1 VKIALDVR
9 RIRDFGVGTYIRN
22 LLQAIAAQMAT
33 QDSPHQFHLIC
44 STEDQSQ
51 IPALPPNFRIE
62 IYDRRDSSRADH
74 FALPELIR
82 KLRVDLTHIPFHRVP
97 LLIRRPYVVTIHD
110 LSSLFYDDAT
120 GILHAARVFRL
131 KRGLRRASRIIAVS
145 GATRRDVVNLVP
157 AAADRVRLI
166 YNAPDPQFLPQH
178 GRDFGPDLNSGSRD
192 PATAARERHRILER
206 YQIRYPFLLYA
217 GSIRPQKNIPRL
229 IEAFAVVR
237 QKLEDHGG
245 YKDLRLIIIGD
256 DISRYPKVRRAV
268 IQSRV
273 EHCVRFLGFIP
284 LETLRV
290 FHELATAFVF
300 PSLYEGFGLPPLEA
314 MASGTPVIASQ
325 VSSLP
330 EVVGGAA
337 MLVNPENVFDIARGI
352 TEVLLNAELRE
363 ELITKGRRQAAR
375 FSWARTASEVL
386 AVYDEAVSRREYAPD
401 IGHLQEPLPTDL
413 PGQPR
418 S

>member
-1 VKIALDVR
+1 MIIALDVR

-22 LLQAIAAQMAT
+22 LLQAMAAQN
-33 QDSPHQFHLIC
+33 SPHQFHLIG
-44 STEDQSQ
+44 SAEDLRQMPSLPANFQ
-51 IPALPPNFRIE
+51 IE
-62 IYDRRDSSRADH
+62 TYGRRDSARSDH
-74 FALPELIR
+74 FGLPQLLGN
-82 KLRVDLTHIPFHRVP
+82 LRVDLTHIPFHRVP
-97 LLIRRPYVVTIHD
+97 LMLRRPYVVTIHD
-110 LSSLFYDDAT
+110 LSSLFYDDAK
-120 GILHAARVFRL
+120 GMLHAARVFRL
-131 KRGLRRASRIIAVS
+131 KRGLARASRIIAVS

-157 AAADRVRLI
+157 QAVDRVRLI
-166 YNAPDPQFLPQH
+166 YNAPDPQFLERGQADSPA
-178 GRDFGPDLNSGSRD
+178 
-192 PATAARERHRILER
+192 ATAMERHRILER

-237 QKLEDHGG
+237 HKLEDHGG
-245 YKDLRLIIIGD
+245 YRDLRLIIIGD
-256 DISRYPKVRRAV
+256 DISRYPDVRRAV

-273 EHCVRFLGFIP
+273 EQSVRFLGFVP
-284 LETLRV
+284 LETLRI
-290 FHELATAFVF
+290 FHELAAAFVF

-352 TEVLLNAELRE
+352 TEVLLNPELRE

-375 FSWARTASEVL
+375 FSWARTAQEVL
-386 AVYDEAVSRREYAPD
+386 TLYDEAV
-401 IGHLQEPLPTDL
+401 
-413 PGQPR
+413 R

>member
-1 VKIALDVR
+1 MKIALDIR

-22 LLQAIAAQMAT
+22 LLQAMAAQN
-33 QDSPHQFHLIC
+33 SGHQFHLIC
-44 STEDQSQ
+44 AAEDQSQ
-51 IPALPPNFRIE
+51 IPALPGNFRTE
-62 IYDRRDSSRADH
+62 IYERRDSSRVDH
-74 FALPELIR
+74 IALPRLIR

-97 LLIRRPYVVTIHD
+97 LLMPRPYVVTIHD

-120 GILHAARVFRL
+120 GMLHAARVFRL
-131 KRGLRRASRIIAVS
+131 RHGLERAARIIAVS

-157 AAADRVRLI
+157 GAANRVRLI
-166 YNAPDPQFLPQH
+166 YNAPDPQFLTRE
-178 GRDFGPDLNSGSRD
+178 GGKAGSPGSD
-192 PATAARERHRILER
+192 PAAAARERHRILER

-256 DISRYPKVRRAV
+256 DISRYPNVRRAV

-273 EHCVRFLGFIP
+273 ENCVRFLGFIP
-284 LETLRV
+284 LETLRI

-300 PSLYEGFGLPPLEA
+300 PSLYEGFGMPPLEA

-386 AVYDEAVSRREYAPD
+386 AVYGEAVHRHEYAPGVGAVGGPVAAE
-401 IGHLQEPLPTDL
+401 IPEQ
-413 PGQPR
+413 PG

>member
-22 LLQAIAAQMAT
+22 LLLAIAAENP
-33 QDSPHQFHLIC
+33 PHEFHLIC
-44 STEDQSQ
+44 SDEDRQQ
-51 IPALPPNFRIE
+51 LPVLPANFHTE
-62 IYDRRDSSRADH
+62 IYNRRDSARADH
-74 FALPELIR
+74 YSLPHLVG
-82 KLRVDLTHIPFHRVP
+82 KLKVDLTHIPFHRVP
-97 LLIRRPYVVTIHD
+97 LLMAKPYVVTIHD

-120 GILHAARVFRL
+120 GALHAAHVFRL
-131 KRGLRRASRIIAVS
+131 KRGLRRADRVIAVS

-157 AAADRVRLI
+157 LAADRVRLI
-166 YNAPDPQFLPQH
+166 YNAPDPQFI
-178 GRDFGPDLNSGSRD
+178 GRTVRGSAAYD
-192 PATAARERHRILER
+192 PAAAARERHRILER

-268 IQSRV
+268 MQSRV
-273 EHCVRFLGFIP
+273 ENCVRFLGYIP
-284 LETLRV
+284 LDTLRV
-290 FHELATAFVF
+290 FHELAAAFVF

-352 TEVLLNAELRE
+352 MEVLLDPELRE

-375 FSWARTASEVL
+375 FSWAKTAREVL
-386 AVYDEAVSRREYAPD
+386 AVYDEAGGR
-401 IGHLQEPLPTDL
+401 
-413 PGQPR
+413 
-418 S
+418 

>member
-1 VKIALDVR
+1 MKIALDVR

-22 LLQAIAAQMAT
+22 LLQAIAAQNS
-33 QDSPHQFHLIC
+33 QYEFILIC
-44 STEDQSQ
+44 SAEVRQQ
-51 IPALPPNFRIE
+51 VPPLPGNFRYE
-62 IYDRRDSSRADH
+62 IYDRRDSSRFDH
-74 FALPELIR
+74 IALPHLLR

-97 LLIRRPYVVTIHD
+97 LLMPQPYVVTIHD

-120 GILHAARVFRL
+120 GMLHEARVFRL
-131 KRGLRRASRIIAVS
+131 KRGLERAARIIAVS
-145 GATRRDVVNLVP
+145 GATQRDVVNLVP

-166 YNAPDPQFLPQH
+166 YNAPDPQFL
-178 GRDFGPDLNSGSRD
+178 GRRTSHAVAASSLPWGTQTVAGAATD
-192 PATAARERHRILER
+192 PAATARERHRILER
-206 YQIRYPFLLYA
+206 YQINYPFLLYA

-237 QKLEDHGG
+237 QKLENHGG

-256 DISRYPKVRRAV
+256 DISRYPNVRRAV

-273 EHCVRFLGFIP
+273 ENSVRFLGFIP

-352 TEVLLNAELRE
+352 EEVLLNAELRE
-363 ELITKGRRQAAR
+363 ELITRGRRQAAR
-375 FSWARTASEVL
+375 FSWARTAQEVL
-386 AVYDEAVSRREYAPD
+386 AVYDEAGRRPAA
-401 IGHLQEPLPTDL
+401 
-413 PGQPR
+413 
-418 S
+418 